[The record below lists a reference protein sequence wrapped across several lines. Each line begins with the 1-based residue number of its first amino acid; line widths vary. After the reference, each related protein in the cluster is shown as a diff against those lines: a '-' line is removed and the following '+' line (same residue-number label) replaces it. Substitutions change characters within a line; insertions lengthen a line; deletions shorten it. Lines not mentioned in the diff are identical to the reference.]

1 MCFWVMSKMS
11 GQKFNFCFVHVH
23 YLQMKATVNPD
34 RKPKLQSIDLI
45 MQLLFLTMVPA
56 AAYASIHSHGVVL
69 TE

>member
-1 MCFWVMSKMS
+1 MS
-11 GQKFNFCFVHVH
+11 GQKFKFCFVYVH
-23 YLQMKATVNPD
+23 YLQKKATVNPD